1 MNIKFS
7 IPLVVAGSLVLT
19 GCFDDDDDK
28 RNSSVR
34 VIHASSDAPA
44 VNVRVNSNT
53 VVSGADFKQ
62 AAVLTP
68 RAGNASLAIDGV
80 LPGGDTTTVIEAD
93 TSFRFDTSYDVIALG
108 KVGDST
114 IEPLILSD
122 DGSRDSASS
131 VRLRVAHLS
140 PDAQAAASGPV
151 DVYVTAAGDALPA
164 EATFTFA
171 FKESVGPL
179 EVPAGDYQIR
189 VTPAG
194 SDTVV
199 YDSGSVALAAGA
211 DLLIGA
217 VDNTV
222 FGDSPVSLLVIN
234 GAETSEL
241 LSSEIGADLRA
252 VHNASDIG
260 EGTGTPVTYEA
271 VTAVDVYVNAVPGLG
286 GESTFSFGETLP
298 DSAPTGA
305 YVLGGQGGDAGD
317 YDIVVTDSGSTAAAI
332 EATLNLVAG
341 DLKTVVAAGNASSGL
356 EALVFDD
363 DNRRIATAAKLR
375 LIHGAVEAGT
385 VDVYLV
391 PTASGGA
398 GATTIGNFAGSPT
411 VAGFEYGTTT
421 GYVQVAD
428 GNFVAFIT
436 ESGNP
441 ANVLYKSPDLDLNA
455 SGIYTIVARLAL
467 PTEAQVAGVTLMDDF
482 IP

>member
-34 VIHASSDAPA
+34 VIHASSDAPT

-140 PDAQAAASGPV
+140 PDAQAAAAGPV

-222 FGDSPVSLLVIN
+222 FGDSPVSLLVLD
-234 GAETSEL
+234 GADTAEL
-241 LSSEIGADLRA
+241 LDVNTGVGIRAAHNSSAPTPD
-252 VHNASDIG
+252 VDI
-260 EGTGTPVTYEA
+260 
-271 VTAVDVYVNAVPGLG
+271 YVNEDPDGSPAAGAVA
-286 GESTFSFGETLP
+286 FGETVP
-298 DSAPTGA
+298 ASATTGA
-305 YVLGGQGGDAGD
+305 YVELAIGANRVAITAAGD
-317 YDIVVTDSGSTAAAI
+317 TSTAVI
-332 EATLNLVAG
+332 DETLELANG
-341 DLKTVVAAGNASSGL
+341 DLRTLVAAGVLADGL
-356 EALVFDD
+356 DLFAFTD
-363 DNRRIATAAKLR
+363 DNRRVATEAKLR
-375 LIHGAVEAGT
+375 VLHGAVEAQS
-385 VDVYLV
+385 VDVFLV
-391 PTASGGA
+391 PTAAGGA
-398 GATTIGNFAGSPT
+398 GATLIGNSAPALDDFQ
-411 VAGFEYGTTT
+411 YGQSS
-421 GYVQVAD
+421 GYVSVAAD
-428 GNFVAFIT
+428 DYVIFIT
-436 ESGNP
+436 TDDGATE
-441 ANVLYKSPDLDLNA
+441 LYKSPSLSLA
-455 SGIYTIVARLAL
+455 AGGVYTALARLN
-467 PTEAQVAGVTLMDDF
+467 EDVASVATVTLLDDF
-482 IP
+482 VSP